1 MPRNAAAADSCAVIA
16 RASCELVSRVNP
28 GQRPD
33 NEVPVACRQ
42 ETQQQA
48 GILLTPRRAS

>member
-1 MPRNAAAADSCAVIA
+1 MPRNAAAADSSVIA

-28 GQRPD
+28 GQRSD

-48 GILLTPRRAS
+48 GILLTPRHAS